1 MKWNLRCQGYIK
13 NRNQLSPSRYLCHS
27 GKTAVDTCHSR
38 STLPSQTIKTHLSIL
53 VKSAV
58 HKNKLKRLRNTL
70 KAQESFKET
79 INQPR
84 TAECVGRNET
94 SEPSKFTLTHNG
106 LEKTALP
113 IKKLQTSHRN
123 RTTSQESISQT
134 PTAIFTYFGI
144 L

>member
-13 NRNQLSPSRYLCHS
+13 NRSQLSPSCYLCLF
-27 GKTAVDTCHSR
+27 GKTVVDTYHSS
-38 STLPSQTIKTHLSIL
+38 STLPSQTIKTHLSTL

-84 TAECVGRNET
+84 TAEMCW
-94 SEPSKFTLTHNG
+94 
-106 LEKTALP
+106 EK
-113 IKKLQTSHRN
+113 
-123 RTTSQESISQT
+123 
-134 PTAIFTYFGI
+134 
-144 L
+144 